1 MNLLLYF
8 ALVLRAS
15 FFSTGGMGNVPA
27 LHDDL
32 IARGWATEKIF
43 AEGLAVGQ
51 VSPGPNGLWVVSLGY
66 LLGGLRGAILSAIA
80 ICLPPLV
87 ILLLDRAYHRVK
99 HHSAIVGFVRGLG
112 LAVVGAFRGLLSLP
126 GLPHSVFCSMEHR
139 KRQALSLLRIGLIRK
154 GKLHDHAPASLR
166 PVGERYVPS

>member
-112 LAVVGAFRGLLSLP
+112 LAVVGVFGVVLVGLLGGV
-126 GLPHSVFCSMEHR
+126 GLDAASVAIALVSFVLGGS
-139 KRQALSLLRIGLIRK
+139 KRVPVIVILAGFAALGILLYG
-154 GKLHDHAPASLR
+154 A
-166 PVGERYVPS
+166 